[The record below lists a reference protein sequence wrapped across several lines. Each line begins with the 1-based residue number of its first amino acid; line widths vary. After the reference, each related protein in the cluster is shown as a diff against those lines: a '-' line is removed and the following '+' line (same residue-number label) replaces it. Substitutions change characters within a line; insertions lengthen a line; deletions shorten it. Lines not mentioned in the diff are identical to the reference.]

1 MRKVMI
7 VLFAV
12 MVVLAACNTQLAI
25 TEVKSVPND
34 VQKVIDQLGMDSYVQ
49 KIYVVG
55 KDISYIVINTKGT
68 VTVSVESNDD
78 KVSVNIEE
86 EEGQNENIE
95 QHIYKL
101 TTDRDYEYFQL
112 HKNGEEIPIDVV
124 TAI

>member
-1 MRKVMI
+1 MG
-7 VLFAV
+7 VLLTVIAI
-12 MVVLAACNTQLAI
+12 LTACNSELAI

-86 EEGQNENIE
+86 DEGQNDAIE

-101 TTDRDYEYFQL
+101 TTDRDYEYFLL